1 MSVSV
6 PDVPQEPINQPVNQP
21 LEQRPTI
28 HPVWLRFTHWLNA
41 LAVVVMV
48 GSGWQIYNASPLFG
62 FRFPSQVTLGGW
74 LGGGLDWHFAAMWVL
89 FINGLIYLV
98 FNGLSG
104 RMWHKFYPLSLRGVV
119 KDAAAAFQGRLSHAD
134 LKGYNQVQKLAYL
147 LVVVDLIVLVLSGL
161 VLWKSVQFP
170 LLTTLAGGYDSA
182 RYLHF
187 YSMLFLVGFVFV
199 HVLMVLLVPRSLR
212 AMIRGR

>member
-6 PDVPQEPINQPVNQP
+6 PDVPQEQIKRPA
-21 LEQRPTI
+21 EKRPTI
-28 HPVWLRFTHWLNA
+28 HPVWLRLTHWLNA

-62 FRFPSQVTLGGW
+62 FRFPSQITLGGW
-74 LGGGLDWHFAAMWVL
+74 LAGGLDWHFAAMWVL

-98 FNGLSG
+98 LNGLGG
-104 RMWHKFYPLSLRGVV
+104 RFWRKFYPLSLRGVV
-119 KDAAAAFQGRLSHAD
+119 KDTAAAFQGRLSHAD
-134 LKGYNQVQKLAYL
+134 PKCYNQVQKLAYL
-147 LVVVDLIVLVLSGL
+147 LVVVDLVLLVLSGL

-170 LLTTLAGGYDSA
+170 LLAALMGGYDSA
-182 RYLHF
+182 RFLHF
-187 YSMLFLVGFVFV
+187 YSMLFLVGFIFI